1 MEDSKIMTAPQIHLL
16 VPQDP
21 LTTKINLKT
30 QIILY
35 DEYWVQVLCLLIP
48 FLLDP
53 ETQATLVQLAA
64 ILYYFFAKMAKLFW
78 DVSLWFSREWFSN
91 GYIGTP
97 CLTSPS
103 LEWLGNDSHDYFQD
117 VLYVIHP
124 WLENGYFF

>member
-1 MEDSKIMTAPQIHLL
+1 MTAPQIHLL

-78 DVSLWFSREWFSN
+78 DVSL
-91 GYIGTP
+91 
-97 CLTSPS
+97 
-103 LEWLGNDSHDYFQD
+103 
-117 VLYVIHP
+117 
-124 WLENGYFF
+124 